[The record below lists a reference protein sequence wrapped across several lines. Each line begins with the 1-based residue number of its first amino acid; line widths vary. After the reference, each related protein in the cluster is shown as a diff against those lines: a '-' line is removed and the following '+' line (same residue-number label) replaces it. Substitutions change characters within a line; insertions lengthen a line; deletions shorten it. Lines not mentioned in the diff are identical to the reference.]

1 MTEAIDWFKVRMWEL
16 KKLLR
21 GSDYN
26 TIYDE
31 SGAKVVGDLT
41 EWLKMKGA
49 AKFQNN
55 LNPVVAITKNDDVVF
70 LQDFEEAP
78 TDRSKAIIHFDG
90 LYEFI
95 KGKVNQD
102 GQIPSNWDAEHHPEK
117 GVCCRL
123 AALLSTNAYARPVG
137 KRKKVPT

>member
-1 MTEAIDWFKVRMWEL
+1 MTEEIDWFKVRMWEL

-31 SGAKVVGDLT
+31 FGVKVIGDLT
-41 EWLKMKGA
+41 EWLTMKSA
-49 AKFQNN
+49 ARFHSN
-55 LNPVVAITKNDDVVF
+55 LNPVVAITENDDVVF

-78 TDRSKAIIHFDG
+78 SDRSKAIIHLDG

-95 KGKVNQD
+95 KEKVHQD
-102 GQIPSNWDAEHHPEK
+102 G
-117 GVCCRL
+117 
-123 AALLSTNAYARPVG
+123 
-137 KRKKVPT
+137 

>member
-31 SGAKVVGDLT
+31 SGAKVIADLT

-49 AKFQNN
+49 VKFQNN
-55 LNPVVAITKNDDVVF
+55 LNPVVAITENDDVVF

-78 TDRSKAIIHFDG
+78 SDRSKAIIHLDG

-95 KGKVNQD
+95 KEKVSQD
-102 GQIPSNWDAEHHPEK
+102 G
-117 GVCCRL
+117 
-123 AALLSTNAYARPVG
+123 
-137 KRKKVPT
+137 

>member
-1 MTEAIDWFKVRMWEL
+1 MTEEIDWFKVRMWEL

-26 TIYDE
+26 IIHDE
-31 SGAKVVGDLT
+31 FGVKVIGDLT

-55 LNPVVAITKNDDVVF
+55 LNPVVAITENDDVVF

-78 TDRSKAIIHFDG
+78 TDWSKAIIHLDG

-95 KGKVNQD
+95 KEKVHQN
-102 GQIPSNWDAEHHPEK
+102 G
-117 GVCCRL
+117 
-123 AALLSTNAYARPVG
+123 
-137 KRKKVPT
+137 

>member
-1 MTEAIDWFKVRMWEL
+1 MKEAIDWFKVRMWEL

-31 SGAKVVGDLT
+31 SGAKVIGDLT

-55 LNPVVAITKNDDVVF
+55 LNPVVAITENDDVVF

-78 TDRSKAIIHFDG
+78 TDRRKAIIHLDG

-95 KGKVNQD
+95 KEKVDQD
-102 GQIPSNWDAEHHPEK
+102 G
-117 GVCCRL
+117 
-123 AALLSTNAYARPVG
+123 
-137 KRKKVPT
+137 

>member
-1 MTEAIDWFKVRMWEL
+1 MTEETEWFKVRMWEL

-31 SGAKVVGDLT
+31 FGSEVIADLT

-55 LNPVVAITKNDDVVF
+55 LNPVVAITENDDVVF
-70 LQDFEEAP
+70 LQDFEEVP
-78 TDRSKAIIHFDG
+78 TDRSKAIIHLDG
-90 LYEFI
+90 LYAFI
-95 KGKVNQD
+95 KEKVNQD
-102 GQIPSNWDAEHHPEK
+102 G
-117 GVCCRL
+117 
-123 AALLSTNAYARPVG
+123 
-137 KRKKVPT
+137 

>member
-1 MTEAIDWFKVRMWEL
+1 MDIVEQRPLQQGLKPTRFKKKGGSKAMTEAIDWFKVRMWEL

-31 SGAKVVGDLT
+31 SGAKVTADLT

-49 AKFQNN
+49 VKFQNN
-55 LNPVVAITKNDDVVF
+55 LNPVVAITENDDVVF

-78 TDRSKAIIHFDG
+78 SDRSKAIIHLDG
-90 LYEFI
+90 LYKFI
-95 KGKVNQD
+95 KEKVSQD
-102 GQIPSNWDAEHHPEK
+102 G
-117 GVCCRL
+117 
-123 AALLSTNAYARPVG
+123 
-137 KRKKVPT
+137 

>member
-1 MTEAIDWFKVRMWEL
+1 MFGKDRRATSTKTRIETERDSNHKGGTTAMTEATDWFKVRMWEL

-26 TIYDE
+26 TINDE
-31 SGAKVVGDLT
+31 FGNEVIADLT

-55 LNPVVAITKNDDVVF
+55 LNPVVAITENDDVVF

-102 GQIPSNWDAEHHPEK
+102 G
-117 GVCCRL
+117 
-123 AALLSTNAYARPVG
+123 
-137 KRKKVPT
+137 

>member
-26 TIYDE
+26 TVYDE
-31 SGAKVVGDLT
+31 SGREVIADLT

-49 AKFQNN
+49 AKFHNN
-55 LNPVVAITKNDDVVF
+55 LNPVVAITEDDDVVF

-78 TDRSKAIIHFDG
+78 NDRSKAIIHLDG

-95 KGKVNQD
+95 K
-102 GQIPSNWDAEHHPEK
+102 E
-117 GVCCRL
+117 
-123 AALLSTNAYARPVG
+123 
-137 KRKKVPT
+137 KVPDDS

>member
-1 MTEAIDWFKVRMWEL
+1 MAEEIDWFKVRMWEL

-26 TIYDE
+26 TVYNE
-31 SGAKVVGDLT
+31 SGTEVVADLT

-49 AKFQNN
+49 AKFHNN
-55 LNPVVAITKNDDVVF
+55 LNPVVAITENDDVVF

-78 TDRSKAIIHFDG
+78 NDRSRAIIHLEG

-95 KGKVNQD
+95 KNKVDQD
-102 GQIPSNWDAEHHPEK
+102 K
-117 GVCCRL
+117 
-123 AALLSTNAYARPVG
+123 
-137 KRKKVPT
+137 

>member
-1 MTEAIDWFKVRMWEL
+1 MFGKDRRATSTKTRIETERDSKHKGDSTAMTEATDWFKVRMREL

-26 TIYDE
+26 TINDE
-31 SGAKVVGDLT
+31 FGNEVIADLT

-55 LNPVVAITKNDDVVF
+55 LNPVVAITENDDVVF

-78 TDRSKAIIHFDG
+78 TDRSKAIIHLDG
-90 LYEFI
+90 LYAFI
-95 KGKVNQD
+95 KEKVNQD
-102 GQIPSNWDAEHHPEK
+102 G
-117 GVCCRL
+117 
-123 AALLSTNAYARPVG
+123 
-137 KRKKVPT
+137 

>member
-1 MTEAIDWFKVRMWEL
+1 MFGKDRRATSTKTRIETERDSKHKGDSTAMTEATDWFKVRMWEL

-26 TIYDE
+26 TINDE
-31 SGAKVVGDLT
+31 FGNEVIADLT

-55 LNPVVAITKNDDVVF
+55 LNPVVAITENDDVVF

-78 TDRSKAIIHFDG
+78 TDRSKAIIHLDG
-90 LYEFI
+90 LYAFI
-95 KGKVNQD
+95 KEKVNQD
-102 GQIPSNWDAEHHPEK
+102 G
-117 GVCCRL
+117 
-123 AALLSTNAYARPVG
+123 
-137 KRKKVPT
+137 

>member
-1 MTEAIDWFKVRMWEL
+1 LQIPSAKIKIETERDSKHRGGFKAMTEEIEWFKVRMWEL

-21 GSDYN
+21 SSDYN

-31 SGAKVVGDLT
+31 SGAKVIGDLT

-55 LNPVVAITKNDDVVF
+55 LNPVVAITENDDVVF

-78 TDRSKAIIHFDG
+78 TDRSKAIVHLDG
-90 LYEFI
+90 LYDFI
-95 KGKVNQD
+95 KEKVSQ
-102 GQIPSNWDAEHHPEK
+102 G
-117 GVCCRL
+117 R
-123 AALLSTNAYARPVG
+123 
-137 KRKKVPT
+137 

>member
-1 MTEAIDWFKVRMWEL
+1 MTKAIDWFKVRMWEL

-31 SGAKVVGDLT
+31 SGAKVIGDLT

-55 LNPVVAITKNDDVVF
+55 LNPVVAITENDDVVF

-78 TDRSKAIIHFDG
+78 TDRSKAIIHLDG

-95 KGKVNQD
+95 KEKVNQD
-102 GQIPSNWDAEHHPEK
+102 G
-117 GVCCRL
+117 
-123 AALLSTNAYARPVG
+123 
-137 KRKKVPT
+137 

>member
-1 MTEAIDWFKVRMWEL
+1 MTEAIEWFKVRMWEL

-31 SGAKVVGDLT
+31 FGSEVIADLT
-41 EWLKMKGA
+41 EWLNMKGA

-55 LNPVVAITKNDDVVF
+55 LNPVVAITENDDVVF

-78 TDRSKAIIHFDG
+78 TGPSKAIIHLDG
-90 LYEFI
+90 LYAFI
-95 KGKVNQD
+95 KEKVNQD
-102 GQIPSNWDAEHHPEK
+102 G
-117 GVCCRL
+117 
-123 AALLSTNAYARPVG
+123 
-137 KRKKVPT
+137 

>member
-1 MTEAIDWFKVRMWEL
+1 MTEALDWFKVRMWEL

-31 SGAKVVGDLT
+31 SGAKVIADLT

-49 AKFQNN
+49 VKFQNN
-55 LNPVVAITKNDDVVF
+55 LNPVVAITENDDVVF

-78 TDRSKAIIHFDG
+78 SDRSKAIIHLDG

-95 KGKVNQD
+95 KEKVSQD
-102 GQIPSNWDAEHHPEK
+102 G
-117 GVCCRL
+117 
-123 AALLSTNAYARPVG
+123 
-137 KRKKVPT
+137 

>member
-1 MTEAIDWFKVRMWEL
+1 MEQHPLKQGFKQNEIQNKGGSTAMTEAIDWWKVRMWEL

-31 SGAKVVGDLT
+31 FGNEVIADLT

-78 TDRSKAIIHFDG
+78 TDRSKAIIHLDG

-95 KGKVNQD
+95 KEKVNQE
-102 GQIPSNWDAEHHPEK
+102 N
-117 GVCCRL
+117 
-123 AALLSTNAYARPVG
+123 
-137 KRKKVPT
+137 

>member
-1 MTEAIDWFKVRMWEL
+1 MFEKDRRATSTKTRIETERDSKHKGGSTAMTEATDWFKVRMWEL

-26 TIYDE
+26 TINDE
-31 SGAKVVGDLT
+31 FGNEVIADLT

-55 LNPVVAITKNDDVVF
+55 LNPVVAITENDDVAF

-78 TDRSKAIIHFDG
+78 TDRSKAIIHLDG
-90 LYEFI
+90 LYAFI
-95 KGKVNQD
+95 KEKVNQD
-102 GQIPSNWDAEHHPEK
+102 G
-117 GVCCRL
+117 
-123 AALLSTNAYARPVG
+123 
-137 KRKKVPT
+137 